1 MITRRNF
8 TKLASISAGTFFVS
22 SGKESQEKQASV
34 TGNPATVTSGFV
46 QNAGAEIYYELTGSG
61 PTIVFAH
68 GLGGN
73 HLSWWQQVPYFSAHY
88 TCVTFAHRGFSP
100 SRITSGSLDP
110 ALYEDD
116 LRALVDHLKLAEVF
130 LVAQSMGGRAC
141 LSFSL
146 HHPQRVR
153 ALVMASTTGS
163 VDLNTL
169 DAADRKTIESWFAA
183 HRGMWDDLGKR
194 GIHPAAGERMA
205 REQPALEFLYR
216 EIDRLTIGLDK
227 DALRPRLEAVTTL
240 PASDLKR
247 LTVPV
252 LFITGAEDVG
262 SSPPAAAALA
272 KLVRGAK
279 LESVPEAG
287 HSVYFQRPEVFNRF
301 VSNFFETHQGHPA
314 RFRRPESPASIE
326 TSQFVPPRGAT
337 TA

>member
-1 MITRRNF
+1 MITRRDF
-8 TKLASISAGTFFVS
+8 TKLASIAGGTFFVS
-22 SGKESQEKQASV
+22 YGKESQQNQASV

-61 PTIVFAH
+61 PSIVFAH

-100 SRITSGSLDP
+100 SRITSGSVDP

-116 LRALVDHLKLAEVF
+116 LRALADHLKLAEVF

-163 VDLNTL
+163 VDLKTL

-183 HRGMWDDLGKR
+183 HSGVWDDLAKR

-216 EIDRLTIGLDK
+216 EIDRLSIGLDK
-227 DALRPRLEAVTTL
+227 DALRSKLESITTL
-240 PASDLKR
+240 PVSDLKR

-252 LFITGAEDVG
+252 LFITGAEDVFV
-262 SSPPAAAALA
+262 PPAAAALA
-272 KLVRGAK
+272 KLVPGAK

-287 HSVYFQRPEVFNRF
+287 HSVYFQRPEVFNRM
-301 VSNFFETHQGHPA
+301 VSNFFETHQGHTA
-314 RFRRPESPASIE
+314 RFRHPESPASTE
-326 TSQFVPPRGAT
+326 TSQSLSPRRASAT
-337 TA
+337 